1 MLLVKCWS
9 LPWQQWQHVN
19 MTIIG
24 RAPRYRIHGT
34 QYKTVQSWLVFK
46 HVSTVQ
52 CSGSSFIQIQYKTK
66 QFLYPKFSSVQYSTA
81 SRIRYIVS
89 TVQNS
94 IDICFVLHWYYKIQS
109 SKSFIG
115 VTSISNSQNCIG
127 QSLLFISFTSVFR
140 FVKELPHR
148 RQLDDFCLNSERV
161 IKNLLLLIIFKI
173 QCQIQWT
180 QWRQC
185 NSGRGTGVRSR
196 TSLSGCNWSNQEPV
210 HIFKRGFHREI

>member
-1 MLLVKCWS
+1 MVVKIIGTVLVADFIAQSSASICRQWCETWSCAHHLVIFHLVKTTAFC
-9 LPWQQWQHVN
+9 HFC
-19 MTIIG
+19 

-52 CSGSSFIQIQYKTK
+52 CSGSTFIQIQYKTK

-127 QSLLFISFTSVFR
+127 QSLLLELVVLRANNNVAFGGTNWTNSPPGVVVSVSVEF
-140 FVKELPHR
+140 L
-148 RQLDDFCLNSERV
+148 QTN
-161 IKNLLLLIIFKI
+161 
-173 QCQIQWT
+173 
-180 QWRQC
+180 
-185 NSGRGTGVRSR
+185 
-196 TSLSGCNWSNQEPV
+196 
-210 HIFKRGFHREI
+210 

>member
-1 MLLVKCWS
+1 MPAMIGNIIL
-9 LPWQQWQHVN
+9 QQNTAISDESHI
-19 MTIIG
+19 T

-127 QSLLFISFTSVFR
+127 QFLLLALPRSSVLS
-140 FVKELPHR
+140 KNSHTG
-148 RQLDDFCLNSERV
+148 DFCDDNSMPSV
-161 IKNLLLLIIFKI
+161 
-173 QCQIQWT
+173 
-180 QWRQC
+180 
-185 NSGRGTGVRSR
+185 
-196 TSLSGCNWSNQEPV
+196 
-210 HIFKRGFHREI
+210 

>member
-1 MLLVKCWS
+1 MLQVQASRS
-9 LPWQQWQHVN
+9 LGLTRP
-19 MTIIG
+19 
-24 RAPRYRIHGT
+24 PRYRIHST

-46 HVSTVQ
+46 HVSAVQ

-127 QSLLFISFTSVFR
+127 QSLLCELVVIRANNNVAFGGTNWTNSPPGVVVSVSVEF
-140 FVKELPHR
+140 L
-148 RQLDDFCLNSERV
+148 QTN
-161 IKNLLLLIIFKI
+161 
-173 QCQIQWT
+173 
-180 QWRQC
+180 
-185 NSGRGTGVRSR
+185 
-196 TSLSGCNWSNQEPV
+196 
-210 HIFKRGFHREI
+210 

>member
-1 MLLVKCWS
+1 MKESVDFAGSRYLCS
-9 LPWQQWQHVN
+9 Y
-19 MTIIG
+19 IIS
-24 RAPRYRIHGT
+24 RPPRYRIHST

-127 QSLLFISFTSVFR
+127 QSLLL
-140 FVKELPHR
+140 ELVVLR
-148 RQLDDFCLNSERV
+148 ANNNVAFGGTTAFWTTIVMIIKL
-161 IKNLLLLIIFKI
+161 KNLSVCPVQYRTVNLVKWIFSAVQDSK
-173 QCQIQWT
+173 
-180 QWRQC
+180 
-185 NSGRGTGVRSR
+185 SGQVNFQYSTG
-196 TSLSGCNWSNQEPV
+196 Q
-210 HIFKRGFHREI
+210 

>member
-1 MLLVKCWS
+1 MHKAKCDMKYVKGVCLL
-9 LPWQQWQHVN
+9 
-19 MTIIG
+19 IIC

-127 QSLLFISFTSVFR
+127 QSLLLELVVLRANNNVVFGGTNWTNSPPGVISVSVEF
-140 FVKELPHR
+140 L
-148 RQLDDFCLNSERV
+148 QTN
-161 IKNLLLLIIFKI
+161 
-173 QCQIQWT
+173 
-180 QWRQC
+180 
-185 NSGRGTGVRSR
+185 
-196 TSLSGCNWSNQEPV
+196 
-210 HIFKRGFHREI
+210 

>member
-1 MLLVKCWS
+1 M
-9 LPWQQWQHVN
+9 
-19 MTIIG
+19 MTITLSLSVYSTLATKFFMLIIN

-127 QSLLFISFTSVFR
+127 PSLLLELVVLRANNNVVFGGTNWTNSPPGVVVSVSVEF
-140 FVKELPHR
+140 L
-148 RQLDDFCLNSERV
+148 QTN
-161 IKNLLLLIIFKI
+161 
-173 QCQIQWT
+173 
-180 QWRQC
+180 
-185 NSGRGTGVRSR
+185 
-196 TSLSGCNWSNQEPV
+196 
-210 HIFKRGFHREI
+210 

>member
-1 MLLVKCWS
+1 MSSGWELFTANLKSEENRQQLLDG
-9 LPWQQWQHVN
+9 LL
-19 MTIIG
+19 IF

-127 QSLLFISFTSVFR
+127 QSLLL
-140 FVKELPHR
+140 ELVVLR
-148 RQLDDFCLNSERV
+148 ANNNVAFGGTRAFWTTIVLIIKL
-161 IKNLLLLIIFKI
+161 KNLSVCLSSTV
-173 QCQIQWT
+173 Q
-180 QWRQC
+180 
-185 NSGRGTGVRSR
+185 NSK
-196 TSLSGCNWSNQEPV
+196 SGQMNFQYSTEQ
-210 HIFKRGFHREI
+210 